1 MKKIISQIING
12 ILICEFVLLVIS
24 IFMSYIFLDGGFTL
38 ANPDLIESSA
48 SVFSASLSSICLT
61 GLLGIVFS
69 LASLVWK
76 EEKFSILKRTI
87 IHFFLTAFTI
97 SFVGYKLFWFQRSL
111 QSLSIFFAT
120 YFLIYLAIWFIE
132 YTIYKRDISR
142 LNAKIKN
149 NI

>member
-87 IHFFLTAFTI
+87 IHFLLTAFTI
-97 SFVGYKLFWFQRSL
+97 SFVGYKLFWFQVPL
-111 QSLSIFFAT
+111 L
-120 YFLIYLAIWFIE
+120 Y
-132 YTIYKRDISR
+132 
-142 LNAKIKN
+142 
-149 NI
+149 